1 MVVNAGEE
9 LRIVCTASGDPTP
22 MVSWERLQG
31 YMYVFLEY
39 YLITYVSL
47 KIYILRD
54 LEICHLF
61 TSLCFRPRQNPTP
74 NAATYIEP
82 SARKDME
89 GSYLCRAKNA
99 AGETEDLV
107 QVIVNENGD
116 GGRSGKS

>member
-39 YLITYVSL
+39 YLITYASL
-47 KIYILRD
+47 KLYILED
-54 LEICHLF
+54 LEIYHLI
-61 TSLCFRPRQNPTP
+61 TSLLFRPRQNPTP

-116 GGRSGKS
+116 DGRSGKL

>member
-1 MVVNAGEE
+1 MYGFGRSHSHGIMGKTS
-9 LRIVCTASGDPTP
+9 RIYVCI
-22 MVSWERLQG
+22 SWILS
-31 YMYVFLEY
+31 YNLCFVK
-39 YLITYVSL
+39 T
-47 KIYILRD
+47 YILED
-54 LEICHLF
+54 LEIYHII
-61 TSLCFRPRQNPTP
+61 TSLLFRPRQNPTP

-116 GGRSGKS
+116 GGRSGK

>member
-1 MVVNAGEE
+1 M
-9 LRIVCTASGDPTP
+9 
-22 MVSWERLQG
+22 
-31 YMYVFLEY
+31 
-39 YLITYVSL
+39 
-47 KIYILRD
+47 
-54 LEICHLF
+54 
-61 TSLCFRPRQNPTP
+61 
-74 NAATYIEP
+74 ATYIEP